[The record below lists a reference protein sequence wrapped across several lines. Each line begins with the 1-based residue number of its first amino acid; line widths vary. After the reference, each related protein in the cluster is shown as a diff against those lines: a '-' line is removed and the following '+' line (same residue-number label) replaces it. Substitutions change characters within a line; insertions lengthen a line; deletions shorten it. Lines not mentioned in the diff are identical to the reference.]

1 MKYDLVLLPRG
12 GLGNQ
17 LHQFVL
23 AFQLCQSGNQSIV
36 IDARHLPRQAYDS
49 RTGVTLRPFA
59 LDSFDNFNIQIR
71 YSKSH
76 LSHLLFRF
84 KLEAERLLLRRFP
97 GIARA
102 VVTLDEVSPA
112 DFWSSNPRRISSLLG
127 KLEISPEALKIS
139 RKFFEEPKSPSKS
152 FRDIKQLTS
161 AENIV
166 GVHVRRGD
174 YTKLGHLYGE
184 ISEQWYLDGLESVL
198 RDNQKALVFSDSA
211 EGLEFLT
218 RKFGEERVMAVGPEK
233 ISNPVEVLSLL
244 ASCSSLVLSNSTLSW
259 WSMALG
265 ESFEKVLYPTLEE
278 GFVQVFDREKLPS
291 FVSAEFMGRD
301 IY

>member
-1 MKYDLVLLPRG
+1 MVTKIVLIPRG

-23 AFQLCQSGNQSIV
+23 AFQLCQSRTQSIV
-36 IDARHLPRQAYDS
+36 IDARHLPRKAYDS

-59 LDSFDNFNIQIR
+59 LDSFENFNIPVR

-76 LSHLLFRF
+76 LSHFFFRF
-84 KLEAERLLLRRFP
+84 KLEAERVLLSRLPSFA
-97 GIARA
+97 GA

-112 DFWSSNPRRISSLLG
+112 DFWSSSPKRISSLLG
-127 KLEISPEALKIS
+127 KLEVSSEALKIS
-139 RKFFEEPKSPSKS
+139 RKFFQEPKNPSKA
-152 FRDIKQLTS
+152 FREMKQLTS

-184 ISEQWYLDGLESVL
+184 ISDQWYLHGLESVL

-211 EGLEFLT
+211 EGLELFT

-278 GFVQVFDREKLPS
+278 GLVQVFDKEKLPS
-291 FVSAEFMGRD
+291 FVSAEFIGRD